1 MAIDTDYPGSCGDG
15 KGEAFEHAKR
25 AVEEARAFGTAVS
38 GSVEDLG
45 RALDLRGRMDRHPIG
60 MVLAAMGV
68 GYVLGGGLFSPL
80 TGKLLKIGV
89 RLALVPIIKSQ
100 LDVLAGNIEGER
112 PAGSGTH

>member
-1 MAIDTDYPGSCGDG
+1 MAIDTDYPGSSDDG

-25 AVEEARAFGTAVS
+25 AVEEARAFGSAVS

-45 RALDLRGRMDRHPIG
+45 RALDLRGRVDRHPIG
-60 MVLAAMGV
+60 MVFAAMGV
-68 GYVLGGGLFSPL
+68 GYLLGGGLFSPL

-100 LDVLAGNIEGER
+100 LDVLAGNVESER